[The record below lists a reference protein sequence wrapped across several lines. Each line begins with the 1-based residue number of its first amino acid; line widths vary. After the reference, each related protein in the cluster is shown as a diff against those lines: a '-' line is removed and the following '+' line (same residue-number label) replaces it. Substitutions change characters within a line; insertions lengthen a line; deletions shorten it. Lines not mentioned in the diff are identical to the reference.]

1 MPIWNQGDKMRSNKI
16 VDLRFKKMKRV
27 LTVFLML
34 VAWVSNAAYADATT
48 DKLRGALKRVISA
61 EPDSINASQMPG
73 MYEVLYGLDVVYIS
87 EDGRFLMSGSIID
100 IDAGKNL
107 TEERRAEGRLSLINS
122 VDESDMIIFSP
133 KEVKYR
139 VTVFTDIDCMYCR
152 RLHTEIGELNQRGVE
167 VRYLFFP
174 RAGLNSKSYKK
185 AVSVWCS
192 DNRQEALTQAKLGKH
207 VAEKTCDNP
216 VDEHMAL
223 VNKLGLTGTPASVLS
238 NGQIVPGYL
247 PVDRYEKLLRGAAGS

>member
-1 MPIWNQGDKMRSNKI
+1 
-16 VDLRFKKMKRV
+16 MKRF

-34 VAWVSNAAYADATT
+34 VAFASNAAYADATT
-48 DKLRGALKRVISA
+48 DKLRAALKNVISG
-61 EPDSINASQMPG
+61 EPDSITASQMPG
-73 MYEVLYGLDVVYIS
+73 MYEVMYGLDVVYLS

-100 IDAGKNL
+100 INAGKNL
-107 TEERRAEGRLSLINS
+107 TEDRRAEGRLDLINS
-122 VDESDMIIFSP
+122 VPESDMIIFSP
-133 KEVKYR
+133 EQEVKYR

-152 RLHTEIGELNQRGVE
+152 RLHTEIGELNERGVE

-192 DNRQEALTQAKLGKH
+192 DNRQEALTQAKLGKPI
-207 VAEKTCDNP
+207 AEKTCDNP
-216 VDEHMAL
+216 VDEHMVL
-223 VNKLGLTGTPASVLS
+223 VKKLGLTGTPASVLG

-247 PVDRYEKLLRGAAGS
+247 PVDRYEKILRDAAGS